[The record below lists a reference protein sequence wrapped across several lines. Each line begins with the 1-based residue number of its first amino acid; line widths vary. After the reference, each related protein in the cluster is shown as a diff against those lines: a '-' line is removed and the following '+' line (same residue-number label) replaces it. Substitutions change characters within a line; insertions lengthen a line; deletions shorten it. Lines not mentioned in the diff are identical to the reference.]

1 MTRRRTLKNR
11 KSLRRGSNRRGS
23 NRHRQS
29 VTVYRTFKNRR
40 TSGGGWGDL
49 PKGPFNEIAVNPGNQ
64 VHFPFT
70 GPGKDCTGNPH
81 SIRPGYIA
89 DYNPKG
95 LPGFSGGKR
104 RNRKTYGGMAM
115 PAPASMNFGS
125 LLPGPVTNPNLPPVS
140 GSVTPKPND
149 FPNPTGTGGTVA
161 NPVIMSMPGVPPP
174 GMAQMPK
181 MPIAELSKS
190 ADAANLAAP
199 KQAGGRYGFFPSMG
213 PLNPVNGVGVAPA
226 PFGRIPC
233 EVGTFNPLN
242 PDPNG
247 IQTMSTAPLTPP
259 FVTGRLAGGGLP
271 AGTSYAASSANFP
284 TVQVGQADS
293 MRYYAP
299 TAGYRNDFMTFQAPS
314 AVPGLTIQT
323 PYDAK
328 AFNQACIKT
337 GGSYKN
343 KNKNKKNKGG
353 AIPVALDAGTFTPVT
368 LSEVWTRKDF
378 DGTNH
383 GLPVKFGG
391 KRRTHRKSRSMRKTH
406 NKRK

>member
-1 MTRRRTLKNR
+1 MTRRCTLKNK
-11 KSLRRGSNRRGS
+11 KSLRRRS
-23 NRHRQS
+23 NRH
-29 VTVYRTFKNRR
+29 NLRR
-40 TSGGGWGDL
+40 SRRDKRKSGGGWSDL
-49 PKGPFNEIAVNPGNQ
+49 PAGSFDKIAVNPGNQ

-81 SIRPGYIA
+81 SIRPGYIM
-89 DYNPKG
+89 DYSPKG

-104 RNRKTYGGMAM
+104 RNKNRRTHGGMAM
-115 PAPASMNFGS
+115 PTPASVSFGS
-125 LLPGPVTNPNLPPVS
+125 SLPGPVNDPNLPPVS
-140 GSVTPKPND
+140 GGVTPKPGD

-161 NPVIMSMPGVPPP
+161 QPVVMSMPGVPPP

-181 MPIAELSKS
+181 MPIAELSQS

-242 PDPNG
+242 PNPDN
-247 IQTMSTAPLTPP
+247 IQRLSTAPLTPP

-271 AGTSYAASSANFP
+271 AGTGFAASSANFP
-284 TVQVGQADS
+284 VVKVGDFDS

-299 TAGYRNDFMTFQAPS
+299 TAGYRNDFMTFRAPS
-314 AVPGLTIQT
+314 PVPGMTIQT
-323 PYDAK
+323 PYSAG

-343 KNKNKKNKGG
+343 KNKKNKNKGG
-353 AIPVALDAGTFTPVT
+353 ALPVALNAGTFTPVT
-368 LSEVWTRKDF
+368 MDELWTRKDF
-378 DGTNH
+378 DGTNQ

-391 KRRTHRKSRSMRKTH
+391 NRRTRRRGGLRNTR
-406 NKRK
+406 NKRNNRNKRN